1 MLITGT
7 GRNCRHT
14 QCMCNI
20 FRSRTGGVVLKC
32 KACSHSERVNEFDDR
47 QGSRRT
53 QAAQAMLNH
62 ARNDHGREPAGMPMP
77 KALELWV

>member
-1 MLITGT
+1 MPITWA
-7 GRNCRHT
+7 GRICRHT

-20 FRSRTGGVVLKC
+20 SRGRTGGVVLKC

-53 QAAQAMLNH
+53 QAAQAMMNH
-62 ARNDHGREPAGMPMP
+62 IRNDHGRELVGMPMP
-77 KALELWV
+77 SALELWV